1 VVLVAK
7 SGMKRWGKISG
18 GNPPTS
24 EPTEEHYVHL
34 PPPTEWEVRGKRKEL
49 QKKPI

>member
-7 SGMKRWGKISG
+7 FGMKRWGEMSAR
-18 GNPPTS
+18 NPPTS

-34 PPPTEWEVRGKRKEL
+34 PPPTEWEGRGKRREL
-49 QKKPI
+49 EKKQR